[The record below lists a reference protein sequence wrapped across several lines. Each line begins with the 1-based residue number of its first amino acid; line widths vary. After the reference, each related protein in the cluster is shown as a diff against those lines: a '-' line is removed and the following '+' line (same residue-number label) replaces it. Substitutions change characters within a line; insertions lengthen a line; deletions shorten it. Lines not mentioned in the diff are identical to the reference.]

1 MNLSLKTSI
10 TNVKLEHPLMN
21 SSGIL
26 GSEPETIDILIRY
39 NVSAVVSKTI
49 TYEPRKGYDPPIVVE
64 LRNGGLINAV
74 GLANPGRDIIP
85 KLIERARRYNRPI
98 IISVGGSSVKEFVE
112 VASTADLYKADA
124 VELNLSC
131 PHTKGYGIEIG
142 SDPENVSEIVEA
154 VSGSIKIP
162 VIAKLGLS
170 DRILRS
176 AEKALEKGAKA
187 LTLIN
192 TIKALVID
200 VYSMKPILTNI
211 FGGLSGPPIHPI
223 AVRIVY
229 EIYRELK
236 PEIIGVGG
244 VSDWRDV
251 AEFILAGAKAVQIGT
266 ALIKKPDIIPEIL
279 KDLQN
284 WMIEMNIKD
293 INEVVGAALKS

>member
-1 MNLSLKTSI
+1 
-10 TNVKLEHPLMN
+10 
-21 SSGIL
+21 
-26 GSEPETIDILIRY
+26 
-39 NVSAVVSKTI
+39 
-49 TYEPRKGYDPPIVVE
+49 
-64 LRNGGLINAV
+64 
-74 GLANPGRDIIP
+74 
-85 KLIERARRYNRPI
+85 
-98 IISVGGSSVKEFVE
+98 
-112 VASTADLYKADA
+112 
-124 VELNLSC
+124 
-131 PHTKGYGIEIG
+131 
-142 SDPENVSEIVEA
+142 VSEIVEA

-284 WMIEMNIKD
+284 WMVEMNIKD

>member
-10 TNVKLEHPLMN
+10 TNVKLDHPLMN

-26 GSEPETIDILIRY
+26 GSEPETLDILIRY

-98 IISVGGSSVKEFVE
+98 IISVGGSSIKEFVE

-154 VSGSIKIP
+154 VSSSIKII